1 MADYITV
8 AGDTWDMISRNVY
21 GSEMHADLLMDANRS
36 LLTTFRFDS
45 GVEIQVPD
53 LPEEKDGLAPPWKF
67 EG

>member
-1 MADYITV
+1 MASYKTI

-21 GSEMHADLLMDANRS
+21 GSEMHAALLMDANRN

-53 LPEEKDGLAPPWKF
+53 LPEEKDGLAPPWNF

>member
-1 MADYITV
+1 MASYITI
-8 AGDTWDMISRNVY
+8 AGDTWDTISRNVY

-36 LLTTFRFDS
+36 LLTTFCFDS

>member
-1 MADYITV
+1 MASYKTI

-53 LPEEKDGLAPPWKF
+53 LPEEKVGLAPPWKF